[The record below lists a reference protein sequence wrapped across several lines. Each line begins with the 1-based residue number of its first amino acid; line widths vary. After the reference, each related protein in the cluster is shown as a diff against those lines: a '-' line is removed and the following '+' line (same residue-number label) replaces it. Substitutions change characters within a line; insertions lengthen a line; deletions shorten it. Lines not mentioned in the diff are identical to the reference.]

1 MPGPHRIG
9 YEIRAVSNLLK
20 RKVFEMNVA
29 DGETLTEMQMHII
42 GYLFEHQGEE
52 LFQRDLEDELI
63 VRRSSVSRFLVSMEQ
78 QGLLVRQ
85 PVPQDARL
93 KKLILT
99 PKGIAKHEQG
109 MRRLDQVEATITR
122 GLSQAEQA
130 ELSRLFG
137 KIKQSLS

>member
-1 MPGPHRIG
+1 MPGHHRIG
-9 YEIRAVSNLLK
+9 YEIKAVSNLIK
-20 RKVFEMNVA
+20 RKLFELNSA

-42 GYLFEHQGEE
+42 GYLFEHRGEE
-52 LFQRDLEDELI
+52 LFQRDLEEEFI

-93 KKLILT
+93 KKLSLT

-109 MRRLDQVEATITR
+109 MRRLDDMEATITR
-122 GLSQAEQA
+122 GLSQAEQV
-130 ELSRLFG
+130 EFCRLIG
-137 KIKQSLS
+137 KIKQNLS